1 MLSSSSLAKKSTLNS
16 VEGKF
21 VGGSSFIGVGVSI
34 LLSLCGIS
42 SKISLIVMS
51 FEDAE
56 GL

>member
-1 MLSSSSLAKKSTLNS
+1 MLSSSSLAKRSTLNS

-21 VGGSSFIGVGVSI
+21 VGSSSFIGAGASI

-51 FEDAE
+51 FGDAE

>member
-1 MLSSSSLAKKSTLNS
+1 MLSSSSLAKRSTLNS

-21 VGGSSFIGVGVSI
+21 VGSSSFIGAGASI